1 MSSLK
6 TKWRLGTLTVFLVIG
21 GIFAAVAAACGG
33 ETEVVTVVETVVVD
47 RPVTQI
53 ETVVETVVVEKV
65 VEGETVRVIETVVVD
80 RPVTRTEKVIE
91 TVVVERPVTR
101 TEKVIETVIVE
112 KMVKGETVKVVETVV
127 VEKQVTQIEK
137 VVETVVVEKQVTQI
151 EKVVETVVVIQTAMP
166 GPSMGGVPEQQGT
179 LKVAA
184 AQVGSPVFDNQDAVF
199 PTNMLQYFFGIQ
211 ETLLTGDGG
220 SCLVP
225 QLATTWEL
233 ASDLS
238 KVTFTVREGVN
249 FYTDDRDWGEMTAE
263 DIVFSY
269 NRSGADNPASR
280 HSAAGELNSIFNPWV
295 VNPANSK
302 KVDAPFKNFQGD
314 YLTANTVSEC
324 NDSGAVVS
332 KALFDELGA
341 EGALITPHGTGPFI
355 VTNWSANEK
364 IDLRA
369 NNDYWGNPPLIAN
382 LVLIE
387 TPEGS
392 VRTAQ
397 LRTGEVDIAPVPISD
412 VPSLTDDGFEFNE
425 GLRQFL
431 GNFIYFSGNYYS
443 ETIPE
448 NGEPVER
455 DVAADDEHP
464 WIGDPNDP
472 DRHESARLVRH
483 ALAMAIDRNLIN
495 ETILAGFGGPIYG
508 GHTQVPVHQNDPEFK
523 DRWVIPFDP
532 EAARQLLAEA
542 GYPDGFAVPDYF
554 CPVDIGVNGEVCQA
568 VAGMWQEH
576 LNLDV
581 QIDTSAYTA
590 RRPTM
595 VGRTINTIWQ
605 TTWGPNRL
613 NYQGE
618 SGGAWGCCTFPQP
631 TGGYNPG
638 VEHPTFYDYFLETS
652 PQMKG
657 SPENLASREAAFDW
671 AFEQM
676 FAAGVVEVPTLIG
689 VNPERVLSW
698 NLLPF
703 RDINNFESVI
713 LAP

>member
-6 TKWRLGTLTVFLVIG
+6 TRWRLGALTVFLAIG
-21 GIFAAVAAACGG
+21 GLFAAVAVACGG

-53 ETVVETVVVEKV
+53 ETVVETVVVERV
-65 VEGETVRVIETVVVD
+65 VEGETVKVVETVIVD
-80 RPVTRTEKVIE
+80 RPVTRTETVIE
-91 TVVVERPVTR
+91 TVVVE
-101 TEKVIETVIVE
+101 KVVE
-112 KMVKGETVKVVETVV
+112 GQTVKVVETVV
-127 VEKQVTQIEK
+127 VEKQVTRIEK
-137 VVETVVVEKQVTQI
+137 VVETVVVDRPVT
-151 EKVVETVVVIQTAMP
+151 EKVIETVVVVQTAMP
-166 GPSMGGVPEQQGT
+166 GPSMGGVPVQQGT
-179 LKVAA
+179 LRVAA

-295 VNPANSK
+295 VNAANSK
-302 KVDAPFKNFQGD
+302 KVDAPFKTFRGD

-364 IDLRA
+364 IELRA
-369 NNDYWGNPPLIAN
+369 NNDYWGNLPLIEN

-431 GNFIYFSGNYYS
+431 GNFIYFSGNYYA

-448 NGEPVER
+448 NGEPVMR
-455 DVAADDEHP
+455 TVSADAEHP

-472 DRHESARLVRH
+472 ARHESARKVRH
-483 ALAMAIDRNLIN
+483 ALAMAIDRELIN

-508 GHTQVPVHQNDPEFK
+508 GHAQVPVHQNDPEFK
-523 DRWVIPFDP
+523 DRWAIPFDP
-532 EAARQLLAEA
+532 EGARQLLAEA

-618 SGGAWGCCTFPQP
+618 SGGAWGCCSFPQP

-638 VEHPTFYDYFLETS
+638 VEHPKFYEYFIETAA
-652 PQMKG
+652 QLKG
-657 SPENLASREAAFDW
+657 TPENLASREAAWDW
-671 AFEQM
+671 AFEQL